1 MAVEFI
7 LLLVSSIII
16 FGYIGELVFKKAG
29 VPDSLFLIALGFVIG
44 PAGLGIINPDSL
56 SVLAPLFITVTLVFL
71 LFDGA
76 LAIDLKSFA
85 EGIGPGI
92 KIAIFNFLI
101 STLIISAI
109 LVVLKFE
116 ILEAAMVGFCLGG
129 VSSAFTIPVLK
140 KIEPRKTIY
149 SILTLEAALTDVL
162 AIVLALTMIEL
173 KQSSVFLVKNV
184 LSEIASLFAIAGMIG
199 ICAGFLWIFLEQ
211 KFVDKDKYHMV
222 TVAYVFLVYLITE
235 YLGGNGAIA
244 AMFLGIVL
252 ANSKILMEILSR
264 IRRKRKPSVKVKGG
278 SDRIEP
284 VVTKRERM
292 FYDEISFF
300 LKTFFFVYIGLLLNI
315 RNSRAVGLGI
325 AIAVALMLFRNLSSL
340 LTRSYCKVDRMLINS
355 LFARGIASAVIILIA
370 VRRGMTSGSLLFDT
384 VYVVITA
391 TILFSSLRIYI
402 FDRYRKRQESIQEKS
417 S

>member
-1 MAVEFI
+1 MEVEFI

-29 VPDSLFLIALGFVIG
+29 IPDSLFLIALGFVIG
-44 PAGLGIINPDSL
+44 PAGLGIIKPDSL
-56 SVLAPLFITVTLVFL
+56 SILAPLFITVTLVFL

-92 KIAIFNFLI
+92 TIAAFNFLI
-101 STLIISAI
+101 SALVVSSI
-109 LVVLKFE
+109 LFVLKFE

-140 KIEPRKTIY
+140 KIEPRKHMV
-149 SILTLEAALTDVL
+149 SILTLEAALTDVV

-173 KQSSVFLVKNV
+173 QQSRVFLVKNI
-184 LSEIASLFAIAGMIG
+184 LSEITGLFAIAGMIG

-211 KFVDKDKYHMV
+211 KFGDKDKYYMV
-222 TVAYVFLVYLITE
+222 TVASVFLVYLITE

-244 AMFLGIVL
+244 ALFLGIVL
-252 ANSKILMEILSR
+252 ANSKLLMELLNR
-264 IRRKRKPSVKVKGG
+264 IRRKRKPVEKGKGG
-278 SDRIEP
+278 SISIEP
-284 VVTKRERM
+284 EVTRRERM

-300 LKTFFFVYIGLLLNI
+300 LKTFFFVYIGLLLNV
-315 RNSRAVGLGI
+315 RNSRAVLLGVGI
-325 AIAVALMLFRNLSSL
+325 AVVLMLFRNLSSL
-340 LTRSYCKVDRMLINS
+340 LSRSYSKVDRMLINS

-370 VRRGMTSGSLLFDT
+370 VRRGMTTGSLLFDT
-384 VYVVITA
+384 VYVVITV
-391 TILFSSLRIYI
+391 TILFSSLRIYLY
-402 FDRYRKRQESIQEKS
+402 DRYRKRQESLQEKS
-417 S
+417 T